1 MGNPSDQ
8 IGIAELPGYTGWN
21 RNRYLS
27 RVDQCLVQ
35 RVGAQESMMDGY
47 LNIFH
52 FDLSSQ
58 NDSNAWT
65 LTIACP
71 HITTVKDVHG
81 HVPSPLFYDR
91 GKSIPS
97 YINFY
102 KS

>member
-1 MGNPSDQ
+1 M
-8 IGIAELPGYTGWN
+8 
-21 RNRYLS
+21 
-27 RVDQCLVQ
+27 
-35 RVGAQESMMDGY
+35 
-47 LNIFH
+47 FH